1 MKVVHARRA
10 DHDQRSDA
18 DVSAQSPTEISGVS
32 GAARECRVQGEQAFS
47 SPWLFS
53 WTQFTLR
60 KGHQAQ
66 SRQKCCQRGTAPQT
80 QSSCLKQ
87 RCGVALPASGPAK
100 PCPGIK
106 EGAAEK

>member
-1 MKVVHARRA
+1 MKVVHGRRA
-10 DHDQRSDA
+10 DHDQQSDA

-32 GAARECRVQGEQAFS
+32 GAARECRVQGEQAFF

-66 SRQKCCQRGTAPQT
+66 SRQKCCQRGHSAPNPVLVLEAEVWCGLACLW
-80 QSSCLKQ
+80 SSKAMSWNQ
-87 RCGVALPASGPAK
+87 RGSS
-100 PCPGIK
+100 
-106 EGAAEK
+106 